1 MALQKE
7 SLSSMALRLL
17 PLAEAYA
24 DRRASRL
31 LQELGSG
38 GSASVY
44 LLENDKK
51 LTALK
56 VYDPTFL
63 DEKNGPSERRRID
76 LQRKLIGHDCPTI
89 IGIVNILL
97 EDGTCFIEMEYVDWK
112 NLKEVIP
119 DTPSDQVE
127 NLFCQLSSSVQ
138 FLDNLGLVHRD
149 IKPENIM
156 VDAEFKNLK
165 LIDFGVIR
173 ETGNEEDPIDGTD
186 HGLRRPFIASAQY
199 SSPEYLFRLKE
210 PSVEMWR
217 ALTIYQLGGVLHD
230 LIVKKPLFF
239 DIVQSENKFTLAMAV
254 LTEVPKFTNTPI
266 VLKSWAIVAS
276 NCLVKDPDLRLALVS
291 LADMVPSSG
300 HGAER
305 LKQFTNQKKALRSA
319 KDARD
324 HQDAQ
329 IKHTRSNTLRNLQNA
344 VRQKLISTVDK
355 AYGITID
362 IQEDITIKFEFE
374 MDHAIKLQVTCH
386 FEWLAAFTPLVSNT
400 TLTASLGVVPNE
412 IQLTH
417 KAVGQMVAGPTLDD
431 LFVDSM
437 LNSICDVVASTAMHL
452 ALGEAENGDIQFVDA
467 VLLTDHS

>member
-24 DRRASRL
+24 ERHASTL
-31 LQELGSG
+31 LKELGSG

-44 LLENDKK
+44 LLDNEKN

-63 DEKNGPSERRRID
+63 DDKNGPSERRRID
-76 LQRKLIGHDCPTI
+76 LQRKLIGHDCPA
-89 IGIVNILL
+89 IVNIINIIL
-97 EDGTCFIEMEYVDWK
+97 EGGTCFIEMEYVDWK
-112 NLKEVIP
+112 NLKEAIP
-119 DTPSDQVE
+119 NTPPEKVE
-127 NLFCQLSSSVQ
+127 NLFYQLSSSVQ

-156 VDAEFKNLK
+156 VDSEFNNLK

-173 ETGNEEDPIDGTD
+173 ETGNDEDPIDGTD

-230 LIVKKPLFF
+230 LIVKKPLFYEM
-239 DIVQSENKFTLAMAV
+239 VQSENKFTLAMAV
-254 LTEVPKFTNTPI
+254 LTEIPKFNNIPVGLTP
-266 VLKSWAIVAS
+266 WAIIAS
-276 NCLVKDPDLRLALVS
+276 NCLVKDPDLRLALVNI
-291 LADMVPSSG
+291 ADMVPSSG
-300 HGAER
+300 QGAER
-305 LKQFTNQKKALRSA
+305 LKQLTNQRKALRSA
-319 KDARD
+319 KDAKD
-324 HQDAQ
+324 HKEAQ

-344 VRQKLISTVDK
+344 VRQKLISAVDK

-362 IQEDITIKFEFE
+362 IHEDTAIKFEFE
-374 MDHAIKLQVTCH
+374 MEHGIKLQVTCH
-386 FEWLAAFTPLVSNT
+386 FVWLSAFTPLVSNT
-400 TLTASLGVVPNE
+400 TLTASFGLVPNE
-412 IQLTH
+412 SQLTH
-417 KAVGQMVAGPTLDD
+417 KAIGQMVAGPTLEE

-437 LNSICDVVASTAMHL
+437 LNSICDIVASASMHL
-452 ALGEAENGDIQFVDA
+452 ALGEAEAENIHFVDA
-467 VLLTDHS
+467 VLLTDQL